1 MVTVALCAVVK
12 KVSHYQNFLKKAVK
26 EELWCTWKF
35 GDLLSCSLFI
45 KPLQTLKYVTT
56 RIIQE
61 KFSS

>member
-35 GDLLSCSLFI
+35 GDLLVVASLSSCYKLSNM
-45 KPLQTLKYVTT
+45 
-56 RIIQE
+56 
-61 KFSS
+61 